1 MSELKGPSTKTAL
14 QRGWIG
20 LLDARLIHK
29 KVGFPWMKSF
39 KQARVIHKKRVPADT
54 SYREAMTKET
64 LGGMEL
70 AEANGTFR
78 RRTPPA
84 RSWAIKKGGRL
95 SVAHLF
101 GFGCGF
107 TGRLFSPWRGF
118 ACGLFTL
125 GCGFTGRLFGFGCL
139 LLGSFLCL

>member
-1 MSELKGPSTKTAL
+1 MSELKGPSTKTTL

-20 LLDARLIHK
+20 LL
-29 KVGFPWMKSF
+29 V
-39 KQARVIHKKRVPADT
+39 ARVIHKKKDPADT

-64 LGGMEL
+64 PGGMEG
-70 AEANGTFR
+70 AAANGTFR
-78 RRTPPA
+78 RRSPPA

-107 TGRLFSPWRGF
+107 TGRLF
-118 ACGLFTL
+118 
-125 GCGFTGRLFGFGCL
+125 GFGCL
-139 LLGSFLCL
+139 LLGSLLCL